1 MKRACIGVFVL
12 LLLTVLSGC
21 THNSMG
27 KATTSIEP
35 QVLDRIQQKQ
45 ELVVGTA
52 GSMPPFNMKTKDGEI
67 IGLDIDIAKYIAAG
81 MGVRLKLETLPFDDL
96 LRALETGKLDMVISG
111 MTITPQRNLK
121 FGFVGPYFISGKAF
135 LTKKGK
141 VASAQ
146 QVSELN
152 SPDITLAALSGSTS
166 QYFAEEA
173 MPKAKLIKT
182 KSYDQAIDMVLQNKV
197 DALLA
202 DYPVCLVSTLRYPDQ
217 GLLSILTLFTYEPI
231 GIAIPR
237 NEPHLINWMGNF
249 LDNLEESGTLDE
261 LKSSWF
267 DDGSWLKKLP

>member
-1 MKRACIGVFVL
+1 MKRAYIGVFVL

-21 THNSMG
+21 THNSVG

>member
-21 THNSMG
+21 THNSVG

>member
-249 LDNLEESGTLDE
+249 LDNLQESGTLDE